1 MSDRTH
7 TLLWAET
14 IGRKLRER
22 RKSCGLSLEELS
34 RISGS
39 TVPTLSHLERG
50 TRDVKLS
57 TLVSLAG
64 ALRIELP
71 ELFNETRKPND
82 DLKAESSPVGYDLD
96 DA

>member
-1 MSDRTH
+1 MPDRTH
-7 TLLWAET
+7 TLHWAEI
-14 IGRKLRER
+14 IGRKLREH

-71 ELFNETRKPND
+71 ELFNEVSKPND
-82 DLKAESSPVGYDLD
+82 DLQSEGTPVGYDLD

>member
-1 MSDRTH
+1 MSDLTH
-7 TLLWAET
+7 TLHWAEI
-14 IGRKLRER
+14 IGRKLKER

-82 DLKAESSPVGYDLD
+82 DLKAEGSPIGYDLD